1 MSRMNNI
8 DKDIWTVE
16 GSPVNFFGFL
26 YPTRSVVVRLP
37 GDRLWVWAPADLDT
51 ELRAELEEVGTV
63 AYLITP
69 NKFHH
74 LCLEE
79 WCKAYPHAE
88 LWGPASAIRKCRRL
102 LFFGQL
108 TDTAPSSWS
117 DVIDQV
123 WFRGSPFLDEI
134 EFFHRPSGTAIL
146 ADLSQN
152 FSDDFL
158 QNHWSWWRRYIAR
171 FLGIT
176 EHHSRTPL
184 EVRLSFLNR
193 KPGKTALRQMLAWG
207 PNRVV
212 MAHGRCFEGDGQEY
226 LQHAF
231 DWL

>member
-1 MSRMNNI
+1 MFR
-8 DKDIWTVE
+8 
-16 GSPVNFFGFL
+16 VNFLGVL
-26 YPTRSVVVRLP
+26 YPTRSVIVRLP
-37 GDRLWVWAPADLDT
+37 GDRLWVWAPVDLDA
-51 ELRAELEEVGTV
+51 ELRTELEEVGMV

-69 NKFHH
+69 NKFHY

-79 WCKAYPHAE
+79 WCKAYPNAE
-88 LWGPASAIRKCRRL
+88 LWGPASAIRKCRSL
-102 LFFGQL
+102 SFSGQL

-117 DVIDQV
+117 EVIDHV

-134 EFFHRPSGTAIL
+134 EFFHLPSGTAIL

-158 QNHWSWWRRYIAR
+158 QQYWSWWRRYIAH

-176 EHHSRTPL
+176 EHHSRAPL
-184 EVRLSFLNR
+184 EVRFSFLNR
-193 KPGKTALRQMLAWG
+193 KLGKSALQQMLAWE
-207 PNRVV
+207 PKRVV
-212 MAHGRCFEGDGQEY
+212 MAHGRCFEGDAQEY